1 MVVNVYATSAT
12 IEQCSRNELLAF
24 VNNFLRSN
32 FTRIEELSSGAA
44 YCQLTELLFPGKI
57 SLKKVK
63 WNSRNEVDW
72 IANWRILQTAWKD
85 LGVKK
90 PLPTSWAISSRSLA
104 SKPPVITRNNPA
116 ITPARKDSCTTVRKI
131 AAGKT
136 SAPNNVALQR
146 KYELMIQELKQDLI
160 ELTKQRNFYYDK
172 LRKVEVLCQEADD
185 SPTVSREE
193 VLEILYETQEGFAI
207 IDEEPDYE
215 QGGKMDNKDSKKNIR
230 DATHQFSPDT
240 SETF

>member
-1 MVVNVYATSAT
+1 MH
-12 IEQCSRNELLAF
+12 
-24 VNNFLRSN
+24 
-32 FTRIEELSSGAA
+32 
-44 YCQLTELLFPGKI
+44 
-57 SLKKVK
+57 
-63 WNSRNEVDW
+63 
-72 IANWRILQTAWKD
+72 
-85 LGVKK
+85 
-90 PLPTSWAISSRSLA
+90 
-104 SKPPVITRNNPA
+104 
-116 ITPARKDSCTTVRKI
+116 
-131 AAGKT
+131 
-136 SAPNNVALQR
+136 
-146 KYELMIQELKQDLI
+146 IQELKQDLI

>member
-90 PLPTSWAISSRSLA
+90 
-104 SKPPVITRNNPA
+104 
-116 ITPARKDSCTTVRKI
+116 
-131 AAGKT
+131 
-136 SAPNNVALQR
+136 
-146 KYELMIQELKQDLI
+146 
-160 ELTKQRNFYYDK
+160 
-172 LRKVEVLCQEADD
+172 
-185 SPTVSREE
+185 
-193 VLEILYETQEGFAI
+193 
-207 IDEEPDYE
+207 
-215 QGGKMDNKDSKKNIR
+215 
-230 DATHQFSPDT
+230 
-240 SETF
+240 